1 LGGCDGESTP
11 RRGHFWDLETGI
23 IQALLASSQGRHTT
37 TPSFEYLERVR
48 VLCMAQHTDFMP
60 SLKWQCGSLE
70 GRPMDDEKDREIA
83 NLKRSLESSTR
94 VLSIYKDMFTELQ
107 ETVSE
112 VLTEID
118 DTTEGGEPI
127 AEGDKSR
134 FELLQKFFVIMASAI
149 DKIGEARNGDDQ

>member
-1 LGGCDGESTP
+1 ME
-11 RRGHFWDLETGI
+11 
-23 IQALLASSQGRHTT
+23 
-37 TPSFEYLERVR
+37 
-48 VLCMAQHTDFMP
+48 
-60 SLKWQCGSLE
+60 
-70 GRPMDDEKDREIA
+70 DEKDREIA

-118 DTTEGGEPI
+118 DTTKGGEPI

-149 DKIGEARNGDDQ
+149 DKIGEARNGDGQ